1 MMRPFKNSAGTVQ
14 QKARVVLALIALSQS
29 FFGPLVQTAKAED
42 NAPRNAASVP
52 TASPIK
58 HVIVIVGENRSFDHI
73 FATYQPVSGDHR
85 EQPSL

>member
-1 MMRPFKNSAGTVQ
+1 MRQFKKSAGNFLHG
-14 QKARVVLALIALSQS
+14 ARTVLAFVALLQS
-29 FFGPLVQTAKAED
+29 FFGPLAQTAKAQEPTTRD
-42 NAPRNAASVP
+42 AASIP